1 MIKIFLNSNNIEPFA
16 VQSKFI
22 GSTTVRIPETP
33 EAGCECIAQD
43 CERNSYVY
51 ADDINTGSREN
62 DKTSFL
68 FKLFSSSDTIDIKLF
83 KNDIEVATL
92 NNNNYGTYYPIGS
105 LSSGIAEQ
113 DFYVGYLINWLDVLV
128 LHGVGQY
135 TIKAEYTQFGSPV
148 SFESVK
154 YKLIRFSEYQADGS
168 VRLITYQ
175 NGNIESN
182 EFNFTGMNWY
192 QQIRFNGILWNK
204 QSEFIEDSY
213 FSSNRT
219 ITQIQDQIKN
229 TYNLQIEFVQ
239 DSVSK
244 FIIENNLLANQI
256 LITDYNITN
265 TTRYTDIPLAV
276 SEITNST
283 ELYYYNG
290 RSHEILMTDRI
301 QNIRKRNYG

>member
-1 MIKIFLNSNNIEPFA
+1 MIRIFLNSNNIEPFA
-16 VQSKFI
+16 VQSKFL
-22 GSTTVRIPETP
+22 GSTTVRIPSTP
-33 EAGCECIAQD
+33 TLGCVCIAQD

-51 ADDINTGSREN
+51 ADTQDSDSRRN

-68 FKLFSSSDTIDIKLF
+68 FKLFSANDTIDIKLF
-83 KNDIEVATL
+83 KDDVEIGFL
-92 NNNNYGTYYPIGS
+92 NNNTYGTFYPMGS
-105 LSSGIAEQ
+105 LSNGVPEQ
-113 DFYVGYLINWLDVLV
+113 DFYVGYLIDWVNVLTA
-128 LHGVGQY
+128 HGTGQY
-135 TIKAEYTQFGSPV
+135 SIKATYTQFGSPV
-148 SFESVK
+148 EFESVK
-154 YKLIRFSEYQADGS
+154 YKLYNFDEYQADGS
-168 VRLITYQ
+168 VRLVSYQ
-175 NGNIESN
+175 NGNIESD

-219 ITQIQDQIKN
+219 ITQIQDSIKN
-229 TYNLQIEFVQ
+229 TYTLQIEFVQ

-244 FIIENNLLANQI
+244 YIIENNLLANEI
-256 LITDYNITN
+256 LVTDYNLTN
-265 TTRYTDIPLAV
+265 TTNYTDIPLAV
-276 SEITNST
+276 SEISNTT